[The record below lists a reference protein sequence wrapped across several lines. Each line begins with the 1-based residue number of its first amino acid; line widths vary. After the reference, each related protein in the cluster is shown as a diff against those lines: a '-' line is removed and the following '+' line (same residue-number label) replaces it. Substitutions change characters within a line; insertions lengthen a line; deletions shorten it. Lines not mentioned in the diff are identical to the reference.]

1 MVSWA
6 IAKNTFKEAVRSK
19 ILYSLIFFALVMMG
33 VSLVLDQVTVG
44 QRSKIIQDFGLAS
57 INLFG
62 VLIAIIVG
70 ISLVYKEIEKR
81 TIYPILA
88 KPVRRSEFLIGK
100 YFGIVLTLGVEVVL
114 MSCFLLLLMMLY
126 GVSTDSQP
134 FNFGLLAAIFLIFLE
149 LGVIAAVALLF
160 SSFSTPFLSGMFT
173 LAIYIIGHLTDD
185 LRRLGELSGNLALEK
200 VTTVIYYL
208 LPNLENFNIKGEV
221 VYQIP
226 VAPGR
231 ILLGSLY
238 GLLYI
243 SILIVFSSTLFQ
255 RRDFK

>member
-1 MVSWA
+1 MVAWA

-44 QRSKIIQDFGLAS
+44 QRSKIIMDFGLAS

-62 VLIAIIVG
+62 ILIAIVVG
-70 ISLVYKEIEKR
+70 IGLVYKEIEKR
-81 TIYPILA
+81 TIYPLLA

-114 MSCFLLLLMMLY
+114 MSFFLFLLMAIY
-126 GVSTDSQP
+126 GLSTDSRM
-134 FNFGLLAAIFLIFLE
+134 FDLGLLAAIFLIFLE
-149 LGVIAAVALLF
+149 MAVIAAVAILF

-173 LAIYIIGHLTDD
+173 LAVYVIGHLTED
-185 LRRLGELSGNLALEK
+185 LKRLGALSGSPALEK
-200 VTTVIYYL
+200 MTAFLYYL

-221 VYQIP
+221 VYQLP
-226 VAPGR
+226 VETGR
-231 ILLGSLY
+231 ILLGLLY

-243 SILIVFSSTLFQ
+243 GLLIFFSSMLFQ
-255 RRDFK
+255 RRDFR

>member
-1 MVSWA
+1 MVISA
-6 IAKNTFKEAVRSK
+6 IAKNTFKEAVRNK
-19 ILYSLIFFALVMMG
+19 ILYSLIFFALTMMA
-33 VSLVLDQVTVG
+33 VSLVLDQVTIG
-44 QRSKIIQDFGLAS
+44 QRSKIIKDFGLAS

-62 VLIAIIVG
+62 VLIAIMVG
-70 ISLVYKEIEKR
+70 INLVYKEIEKR

-100 YFGIVLTLGVEVVL
+100 YLGIVLTLGVEVIL
-114 MSCFLLLLMMLY
+114 MSFFLFLLMLVY
-126 GVSTDSQP
+126 GTSTDSQT
-134 FNFGLLAAIFLIFLE
+134 FDLGMLWAIFLIFLE
-149 LGVIAAVALLF
+149 LMLVAAVAILF

-173 LAIYIIGHLTDD
+173 LAIYVIGHLTDD
-185 LRRLGELSGNLALEK
+185 LKRLGGLSGNLSLESL
-200 VTTVIYYL
+200 TAFIYYL

-226 VAPGR
+226 IETGR
-231 ILLGSLY
+231 ILLAILY

-243 SILIVFSSTLFQ
+243 SILIFLSSILFQ

>member
-1 MVSWA
+1 MVAWT

-44 QRSKIIQDFGLAS
+44 QRSKIIIDFGLAS

-62 VLIAIIVG
+62 VLIAIVVG
-70 ISLVYKEIEKR
+70 IGLVYKEIEKR
-81 TIYPILA
+81 TIYPLLA

-100 YFGIVLTLGVEVVL
+100 YFGIVLTLGVEVIL
-114 MSCFLLLLMMLY
+114 MSLFLFLLMMIY
-126 GVSTDSQP
+126 GASTDSQM
-134 FNFGLLAAIFLIFLE
+134 FNSGLLAAIFLIFLE
-149 LGVIAAVALLF
+149 LAVIAAIALLF

-173 LAIYIIGHLTDD
+173 LAIYIIGHLTED
-185 LRRLGELSGNLALEK
+185 LRRLGALSGSVALEK
-200 VTTVIYYL
+200 MTAFLYYL

-221 VYQIP
+221 VYQLP
-226 VAPGR
+226 VETGR
-231 ILLGSLY
+231 ILLGLLY

-243 SILIVFSSTLFQ
+243 GLLMFFSSILFQ
-255 RRDFK
+255 RRDFR